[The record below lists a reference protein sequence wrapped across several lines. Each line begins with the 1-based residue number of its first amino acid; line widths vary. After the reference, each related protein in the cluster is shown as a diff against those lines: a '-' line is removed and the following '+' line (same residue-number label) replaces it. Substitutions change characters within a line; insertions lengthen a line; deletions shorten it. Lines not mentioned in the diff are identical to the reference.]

1 MIFIIEILIHVFNK
15 LNEKQFMLLKKDQLN
30 EIMVKRS
37 ITVKPNTSLLEA
49 RDMLFKH
56 KIRRLIVLGEKNKP
70 VGIITEKDIAK
81 AVYTTHGKSIKLIQ
95 VKNFMSQ
102 NLVTVKK
109 NASIYDCAKLMKI
122 KKISSIIV
130 LNQKGALEGLV
141 TKTDLISVFLTQA
154 AQPLKVSEIM
164 TRKVIT
170 VTPSDSVLLVESLL
184 LNNRIT
190 RIVVQ
195 RERRPVGIITQRNFV
210 PAKIPYW
217 IAESAD
223 PKELDWYKKSQ
234 QLQELQKNQLSY
246 LLPFKAV
253 DIMTPNPITVDVNDD
268 VSVAALLMIR
278 HDISGLP
285 VLRKSVLVG
294 IITKTDIVNAI
305 AKH

>member
-1 MIFIIEILIHVFNK
+1 
-15 LNEKQFMLLKKDQLN
+15 MLLKKAGLN
-30 EIMVKRS
+30 DVIVKRS
-37 ITVKPNTSLLEA
+37 ITVKPTTSLLEA
-49 RDMLFKH
+49 RDVLFKH
-56 KIRRLIVLGEKNKP
+56 KIRRLIVLGVKNKP
-70 VGIITEKDIAK
+70 VGIITEKDVAK
-81 AVYTTHGKSIKLIQ
+81 TVYTQGGKSIKLIQ
-95 VKNFMSQ
+95 VKDFMSKK
-102 NLVTVKK
+102 LVTVRK
-109 NASIYDCAKLMKI
+109 NATVYDCAKLMKN

-130 LNQKGALEGLV
+130 LNEKGALEGLV

-154 AQPLKVSEIM
+154 SKPLKVSDIM

-184 LNNRIT
+184 IKYRIT

-195 RERRPVGIITQRNFV
+195 RNKLPVGIITHRNFV
-210 PAKIPYW
+210 PAKIPHW

-223 PKELDWYKKSQ
+223 PNDLEIY
-234 QLQELQKNQLSY
+234 QKGHQIIEIQTNQLSY

-253 DIMTPNPITVDVNDD
+253 DIMTPNPVTVDVNDD

-285 VLRKSVLVG
+285 VVRKSALAG

-305 AKH
+305 AEK